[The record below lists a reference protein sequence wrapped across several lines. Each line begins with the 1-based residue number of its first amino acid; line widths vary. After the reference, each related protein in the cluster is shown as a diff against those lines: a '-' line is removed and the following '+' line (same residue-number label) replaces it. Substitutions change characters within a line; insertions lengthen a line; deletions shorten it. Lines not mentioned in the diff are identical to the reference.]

1 MYFCQVRKPFQPRKP
16 RPLRFHSCIRTKWK
30 RYEKLPNKEFQV
42 KRVVCCYLWCLCPQ
56 KMETSFQS
64 TTMMEVQMEG
74 VRLAHKTPPSV
85 AMSPTQTS
93 LMAKVAVGRQQS
105 LSPVRHVKA
114 PMPTPVRW
122 VFLTISR
129 LQQVSFDLL
138 HHILQLFL
146 SPPLGQLLDQTSY
159 LHGNREKM

>member
-1 MYFCQVRKPFQPRKP
+1 MEAS
-16 RPLRFHSCIRTKWK
+16 FH
-30 RYEKLPNKEFQV
+30 
-42 KRVVCCYLWCLCPQ
+42 
-56 KMETSFQS
+56 S

-74 VRLAHKTPPSV
+74 VRLAHKTPPSI
-85 AMSPTQTS
+85 AISPTQAS

-114 PMPTPVRW
+114 PTPTPVRW

-129 LQQVSFDLL
+129 LKQVSFDLL

-146 SPPLGQLLDQTSY
+146 SPPLGQLVDQTSC
-159 LHGNREKM
+159 LHGNRETMLPRPATPA